1 MDIDIDDKPNFG
13 DNSNM
18 GPEQVGSVSLDMN
31 VDESTA
37 VNVEKVEGTAVD
49 HLPKEMDEMKLRD
62 DLALCQEGKVCL
74 FYCLLVVIL
83 L

>member
-18 GPEQVGSVSLDMN
+18 VPEQLDMN
-31 VDESTA
+31 VDESTT
-37 VNVEKVEGTAVD
+37 VKVEKAEGAAVD